1 MHVVVVVISRHAPV
15 SVVSGYDHPID
26 DIRKVTEYWNHDD
39 SSHDGGKY
47 RYDSEISIP
56 VIPWAEKK

>member
-1 MHVVVVVISRHAPV
+1 M

-26 DIRKVTEYWNHDD
+26 DIRKVTEYWDHDD

-56 VIPWAEKK
+56 VIPWAE